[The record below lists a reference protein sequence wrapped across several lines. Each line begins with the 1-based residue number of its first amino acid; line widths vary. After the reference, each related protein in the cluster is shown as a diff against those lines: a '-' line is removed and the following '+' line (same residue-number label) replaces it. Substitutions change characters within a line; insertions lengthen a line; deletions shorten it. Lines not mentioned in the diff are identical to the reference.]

1 MPKSSLK
8 HAMLSNVLFSCTA
21 GPVSQQEVSL
31 GGTTS
36 VDQWTAGNQR
46 IKQFAETYIKIVV
59 TVPRTTKVVP
69 RPTEFG

>member
-8 HAMLSNVLFSCTA
+8 HAMLGNVLFSCTA
-21 GPVSQQEVSL
+21 GRVSQQGSL

-36 VDQWTAGNQR
+36 VDQWAAGNQR
-46 IKQFAETYIKIVV
+46 IKQFADIYIKIVV